1 MTRYLA
7 VVLSAIVLSFLAA
20 VVVGAGQAQQALQSQ
35 HSQSVRNAQNARQ
48 EQEPAS
54 ISLTGFEPDH
64 HRYAD
69 AERCANCHEV
79 DGDILRRAV
88 GVDISSGT
96 PELTGHGWLSSV
108 HARSQSHDD
117 RVNTACAWCHAPTTP
132 GATEDDALA
141 VPIEKGAWEGV
152 SCGACHPVGLDESLE
167 ESLVVNLTAGSDRAD
182 PASYTFI
189 DRADPKQLNAQC
201 QYCHHEYHD
210 LAPAKSELMSSGT
223 LRCIDC
229 HMAGYVV
236 AESGLVE
243 RFHNFKV
250 EANGPLSC
258 NGAYGTDESCHAD
271 ASAEWMRESIATIK
285 GPRKEW

>member
-1 MTRYLA
+1 MIRTMTT
-7 VVLSAIVLSFLAA
+7 VLSAA
-20 VVVGAGQAQQALQSQ
+20 VVVVAVVLVGVGNGQP
-35 HSQSVRNAQNARQ
+35 ARQ
-48 EQEPAS
+48 SEQPQQGPQTPAS
-54 ISLTGFEPDH
+54 LSLADFEPDH
-64 HRYAD
+64 HRYGD
-69 AERCANCHEV
+69 AERCANCHEAG
-79 DGDILRRAV
+79 GDILRRAV
-88 GVDISSGT
+88 GVEFSSGT
-96 PELTGHGWLSSV
+96 PAITGYGWLSSV
-108 HARSQSHDD
+108 HALSQSHDD

-132 GATEDDALA
+132 GATEDSEAG
-141 VPIEKGAWEGV
+141 VSIEKGTWEGV

-167 ESLVVNLTAGSDRAD
+167 ESLVINLMPGSDRAD

-189 DRADPKQLNAQC
+189 DRSDPQQLNAQC

-210 LAPAKSELMSSGT
+210 LAPAKAELMSSGV

-229 HMAGYVV
+229 HMAGYAV

-258 NGAYGTDESCHAD
+258 SGAYGAAESCHAD
-271 ASAEWMRESIATIK
+271 ASADWMRENIATIK